1 MTPAYPTHFEFALQ
15 GSEGQ
20 LLTKIS
26 VTIMTIFVS
35 FLVVGR
41 HIVQSQCN
49 TECKLWSEIFDL
61 KVRVLRVIRGEQIQA
76 ARHFAL

>member
-1 MTPAYPTHFEFALQ
+1 
-15 GSEGQ
+15 
-20 LLTKIS
+20 
-26 VTIMTIFVS
+26 MTIFVS

-61 KVRVLRVIRGEQIQA
+61 KSKGFEGHSRRTDPSCQAFCIVNLVSYGLFLRR
-76 ARHFAL
+76 